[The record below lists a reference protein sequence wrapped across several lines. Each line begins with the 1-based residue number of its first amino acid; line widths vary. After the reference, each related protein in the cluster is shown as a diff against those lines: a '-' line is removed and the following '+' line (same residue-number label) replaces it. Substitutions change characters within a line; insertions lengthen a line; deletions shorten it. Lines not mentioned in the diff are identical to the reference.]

1 MGVRNDLWAFGMIYG
16 RSECFMGVQNDLWAF
31 GMIYG
36 RSE

>member
-1 MGVRNDLWAFGMIYG
+1 MGVRNDLWALRTVYG
-16 RSECFMGVQNDLWAF
+16 RSEQFMGAQNDLWAF